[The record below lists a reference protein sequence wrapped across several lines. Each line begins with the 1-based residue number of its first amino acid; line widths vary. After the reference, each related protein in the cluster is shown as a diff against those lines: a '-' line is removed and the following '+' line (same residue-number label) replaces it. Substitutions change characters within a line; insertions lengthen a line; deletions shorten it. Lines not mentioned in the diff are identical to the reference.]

1 MVRSLTNMGINK
13 EQNYSAQNTVAGK
26 RADELFASYSEHD
39 KELIHT
45 MIEEV
50 NSKGYYIQYT
60 FQLSWMDEDDFEF
73 INPIIMKYSLL
84 FENKRKKYGLL
95 QYLGV
100 KGNIQ
105 ATDFLLEQF
114 RKPNDYI
121 DNLDWNFSRRG
132 ASSSA
137 LLVIKDKSKIDA
149 YIDIIEN
156 ENTRQDAF
164 FFILLLGEL
173 KVAKSIPLLINL
185 LNENNNSIQSA
196 AIQSLTKFKKKIDL
210 SPIITPFLLSDNEA
224 IREYAKKALK

>member
-1 MVRSLTNMGINK
+1 
-13 EQNYSAQNTVAGK
+13 
-26 RADELFASYSEHD
+26 
-39 KELIHT
+39 
-45 MIEEV
+45 
-50 NSKGYYIQYT
+50 
-60 FQLSWMDEDDFEF
+60 MDEDDFEF

-95 QYLGV
+95 HYLGV

-210 SPIITPFLLSDNEA
+210 NPIITPFLLSDNEA